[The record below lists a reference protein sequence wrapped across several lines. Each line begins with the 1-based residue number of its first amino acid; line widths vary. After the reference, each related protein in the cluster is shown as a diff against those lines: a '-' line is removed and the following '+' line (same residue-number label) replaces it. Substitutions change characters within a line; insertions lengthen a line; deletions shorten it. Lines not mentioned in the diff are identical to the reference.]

1 MNPSEGLVTS
11 LNAIREMSV
20 KEGKAYHE
28 YVPII
33 NSTTDIGA
41 LAQPI
46 LNFVNVRNDFM
57 SMLINKIVATKF
69 EVKYF
74 KNPLQVLEGDEMP
87 LGYATEDIYI
97 NPAKGRRMNVED
109 FAGLLA
115 KYEADVKVQ
124 YNHINM
130 DLQYP
135 VTVSYTQLKKAFI
148 SWSSLEKFI
157 DALSMSLYNGAYIDE
172 FRFTKNLIGGAYLK
186 NQVQYQ
192 VVNGVNTEANA
203 KAFVTKMRELY
214 LNMQMPSTK
223 YNAWNKVGG
232 EGRPVETWSL
242 PENLVF
248 VIRNDILA
256 YIDVNV
262 LATAFNV
269 NKTDLLGRILPVD
282 NFSAF
287 DDDGNEIFDG
297 ANIIGFIGDKSWFR
311 IQRQD
316 MFVEEFRNPNNRTYQ
331 MYLNLIKQYQY
342 SLFANG
348 MVICTQAPSV
358 DATSVTATPDTV
370 SVVAGEKATV
380 KVATEP
386 ITATATIT
394 ASSSATSY
402 ATVTVAEDG
411 KSLEITGVASGSAT
425 VTVTATNSDNSTV
438 TNTIS
443 VTVTASE

>member
-1 MNPSEGLVTS
+1 MNPSKGLVTS

-41 LAQPI
+41 LAQPV
-46 LNFVNVRNDFM
+46 LNYVNVRNDFM

-97 NPAKGRRMNVED
+97 NPAKGRRMNVDD

-135 VTVSYTQLKKAFI
+135 VTVSYTQLKKAFT
-148 SWSSLEKFI
+148 SWTSLEKFI

-186 NQVQYQ
+186 NQVQYE
-192 VVNGVNTEANA
+192 VVSGVNTEANA

-214 LNMQMPSTK
+214 LNMQMPSSK

-232 EGRPVETWSL
+232 EGRPVETWSM

-348 MVICTQAPSV
+348 VVVCTQAPVV
-358 DATSVTATPDTV
+358 DASSVKSTPEELAV
-370 SVVAGEKATV
+370 KVGEKATV

-386 ITATATIT
+386 ITSTAKVTISGSGTYTTAQLSDDGRSIAVTGKSAGSETIT
-394 ASSSATSY
+394 
-402 ATVTVAEDG
+402 
-411 KSLEITGVASGSAT
+411 I
-425 VTVTATNSDNSTV
+425 TATNSDNSTV
-438 TNTIS
+438 TSQLT
-443 VTVTASE
+443 VTVTE

>member
-33 NSTTDIGA
+33 SSTTDIGA
-41 LAQPI
+41 LAQPV
-46 LNFVNVRNDFM
+46 LNYVNVRNDFM

-97 NPAKGRRMNVED
+97 NPAKGRRMNVDD

-135 VTVSYTQLKKAFI
+135 VTVSYTQLKKAFN
-148 SWSSLEKFI
+148 SWTSLEKFI

-186 NQVQYQ
+186 NQVQYE
-192 VVNGVNTEANA
+192 VVSGVNTEANA

-214 LNMQMPSTK
+214 LNMQMPSSK

-232 EGRPVETWSL
+232 EGRPVETWSM

-311 IQRQD
+311 IQRHD

-348 MVICTQAPSV
+348 IVVCTQAPAV
-358 DATSVTATPDTV
+358 DASSVKATPEQLTV
-370 SVVAGEKATV
+370 KVGEKATV

-386 ITATATIT
+386 ITSTARVTTSGTDTYATAQVSTDGRTIT
-394 ASSSATSY
+394 
-402 ATVTVAEDG
+402 VTG
-411 KSLEITGVASGSAT
+411 KSAGSETITI
-425 VTVTATNSDNSTV
+425 TATNSDNSTV
-438 TNTIS
+438 TSELT
-443 VTVTASE
+443 VTVTE

>member
-1 MNPSEGLVTS
+1 MPSLGLVQS
-11 LNAIREMSV
+11 LNAIREMSI

-33 NSTTDIGA
+33 ENTTDIGS

-46 LNFVNVRNDFM
+46 LNYVNVRNDFM
-57 SMLINKIVATKF
+57 SMLINKLVASKF

-74 KNPLQVLEGDEMP
+74 KNPLQVLEGDTLP

-124 YNHINM
+124 YFNINM

-135 VTVSYTQLKKAFI
+135 VTVSYTQLKKAFT
-148 SWSSLEKFI
+148 SWDSLERFI
-157 DALSMSLYNGAYIDE
+157 DGLSMSLYNGAYIDE

-186 NQVQYQ
+186 NQVQYE
-192 VVNGVNTEANA
+192 VVSGVNSEANA

-223 YNAWNKVGG
+223 YNAWAKVGG
-232 EGRPVETWSL
+232 EGKPVTTWSM
-242 PENLVF
+242 PEDLVF

-262 LATAFNV
+262 LASSFNIS
-269 NKTDLLGRILPVD
+269 KSELLGRIIPVD
-282 NFSAF
+282 NFAAF
-287 DDDGNEIFDG
+287 DDDGIEIFDG
-297 ANIIGFIGDKSWFR
+297 NSIIGFIGDKSWFK

-348 MVICTQAPSV
+348 VVVCTQAPSV

-380 KVATEP
+380 AIATEP
-386 ITATATIT
+386 ITSTATIT
-394 ASSSATSY
+394 AASSATSY
-402 ATVTVAEDG
+402 ATVAVSQDG
-411 KSLEITGVASGSAT
+411 KSLTITGVAAGSAT
-425 VTVTATNSDNSTV
+425 VTVTATNSDNETV
-438 TNTIS
+438 TDTIS
-443 VTVTASE
+443 VTVTAAE

>member
-348 MVICTQAPSV
+348 MVICTTAPSV

-425 VTVTATNSDNSTV
+425 VTVTATNSDDSTV
-438 TNTIS
+438 TDTIS

>member
-1 MNPSEGLVTS
+1 MNPSAGLVTS

-20 KEGKAYHE
+20 REGKAYHE

-33 NSTTDIGA
+33 SSTTDIGA
-41 LAQPI
+41 LSQPI
-46 LNFVNVRNDFM
+46 LNYVNVRNDFM

-97 NPAKGRRMNVED
+97 NPAKGRRMNVDD

-148 SWSSLEKFI
+148 SWANLEKFI

-186 NQVQYQ
+186 NQVQYE
-192 VVNGVNTEANA
+192 VVSGVNTEVNA

-214 LNMQMPSTK
+214 LNMQMPSNK

-242 PENLVF
+242 PEDLVF

-342 SLFANG
+342 SLFSNG

-358 DATSVTATPDTV
+358 DASSVTATPDTV

-380 KVATEP
+380 AISTEP

-394 ASSSATSY
+394 ASSNATSY

-438 TNTIS
+438 TDTIS

>member
-11 LNAIREMSV
+11 LNAIREMSI

-41 LAQPI
+41 LAQPV

-97 NPAKGRRMNVED
+97 NPAKGRRMNVDD

-135 VTVSYTQLKKAFI
+135 VTVSYTQLKKAFT
-148 SWSSLEKFI
+148 SWTSLEKFI

-186 NQVQYQ
+186 NQVQYE
-192 VVNGVNTEANA
+192 VVSGVNTEANA

-214 LNMQMPSTK
+214 LNMQMPSSK

-232 EGRPVETWSL
+232 EGRPVETWSM

-348 MVICTQAPSV
+348 VVVCTQAPVV
-358 DATSVTATPDTV
+358 DASSVKVTPEELAIKV
-370 SVVAGEKATV
+370 GEKATV

-386 ITATATIT
+386 ITSTARVTISGSGTYTTAQLSADGRSIAVTGKSAGSETITIT
-394 ASSSATSY
+394 ATNSENS
-402 ATVTVAEDG
+402 TVTSE
-411 KSLEITGVASGSAT
+411 LT
-425 VTVTATNSDNSTV
+425 VTVT
-438 TNTIS
+438 
-443 VTVTASE
+443 E

>member
-41 LAQPI
+41 LAQPV
-46 LNFVNVRNDFM
+46 LNYVNVRNDFM
-57 SMLINKIVATKF
+57 TMLINKIVATKF

-97 NPAKGRRMNVED
+97 NPAKGRRMNVDD

-135 VTVSYTQLKKAFI
+135 VTVSYTQLKKAFT
-148 SWSSLEKFI
+148 SWTSLEKFI

-186 NQVQYQ
+186 NQVQYE
-192 VVNGVNTEANA
+192 VVDGVNTEANA

-214 LNMQMPSTK
+214 LNMQMPSSK

-232 EGRPVETWSL
+232 EGRPVETWSM

-348 MVICTQAPSV
+348 VVVCTQAPVV
-358 DATSVTATPDTV
+358 DASSVKATPEAVTIKV
-370 SVVAGEKATV
+370 GEKSTV

-386 ITATATIT
+386 ITSTARVTISGSGTHTTAQLSADGRSITISGKSAGSETITIT
-394 ASSSATSY
+394 ATNSGSS
-402 ATVTVAEDG
+402 TVTSE
-411 KSLEITGVASGSAT
+411 LT
-425 VTVTATNSDNSTV
+425 VTVT
-438 TNTIS
+438 
-443 VTVTASE
+443 E

>member
-41 LAQPI
+41 LAQPV
-46 LNFVNVRNDFM
+46 LNYVNVRNDFM

-97 NPAKGRRMNVED
+97 NPAKGRRMNVDD

-135 VTVSYTQLKKAFI
+135 VTVSYTQLKKAFT
-148 SWSSLEKFI
+148 SWTSLEKFI

-186 NQVQYQ
+186 NQVQYE
-192 VVNGVNTEANA
+192 VVSGINTEANA

-214 LNMQMPSTK
+214 LNMQMPSSK

-232 EGRPVETWSL
+232 EGRPVETWSM

-297 ANIIGFIGDKSWFR
+297 SNIIGFIGDKSWFR

-348 MVICTQAPSV
+348 MVICTQAPVV
-358 DATSVTATPDTV
+358 DASSVKATPETLAV
-370 SVVAGEKATV
+370 KVGEKATV

-386 ITATATIT
+386 ITSTAKVTISGSGTYTTTQLSADGRTIT
-394 ASSSATSY
+394 
-402 ATVTVAEDG
+402 VTG
-411 KSLEITGVASGSAT
+411 KSAGSETITI
-425 VTVTATNSDNSTV
+425 TATNSGNSTV
-438 TNTIS
+438 TSELT
-443 VTVTASE
+443 VTVSE

>member
-287 DDDGNEIFDG
+287 DADGNEIFDG
-297 ANIIGFIGDKSWFR
+297 SNIIGFIGDKSWFR

-348 MVICTQAPSV
+348 IVICTTAPSV

-425 VTVTATNSDNSTV
+425 ITVTATNSDNSTV
-438 TNTIS
+438 TDTIS

>member
-1 MNPSEGLVTS
+1 MNPSKGLVTS

-20 KEGKAYHE
+20 KDGKAYHE

-33 NSTTDIGA
+33 TSTTDIGA
-41 LAQPI
+41 LAQPV
-46 LNFVNVRNDFM
+46 LNYVNVRNDFM

-97 NPAKGRRMNVED
+97 NPAKGRRMNVDD

-135 VTVSYTQLKKAFI
+135 VTVSYTQLKKAFT
-148 SWSSLEKFI
+148 SWTSLEKFI

-172 FRFTKNLIGGAYLK
+172 FRYTKNLIGGAYLK
-186 NQVQYQ
+186 NQVQYE
-192 VVNGVNTEANA
+192 VVSGVNTEANA

-214 LNMQMPSTK
+214 LNMQMPSSK

-232 EGRPVETWSL
+232 EGRPVETWSM

-269 NKTDLLGRILPVD
+269 NKTELLGRILPVD
-282 NFSAF
+282 NFIAF

-348 MVICTQAPSV
+348 MVICTQAPVV
-358 DATSVTATPDTV
+358 DASSVKATPEELAV
-370 SVVAGEKATV
+370 KVGEKATV

-386 ITATATIT
+386 ITSTAKVTISGSGTYTTAQVSTDGRTIAVTGKSAGSETIT
-394 ASSSATSY
+394 
-402 ATVTVAEDG
+402 
-411 KSLEITGVASGSAT
+411 I
-425 VTVTATNSDNSTV
+425 TATNSDNSTV
-438 TNTIS
+438 TSQLT
-443 VTVTASE
+443 VTVTE

>member
-41 LAQPI
+41 LAQPV
-46 LNFVNVRNDFM
+46 LNYVNVRNDFM

-97 NPAKGRRMNVED
+97 NPAKGRRMNVDD

-135 VTVSYTQLKKAFI
+135 VTVSYTQLKKAFT
-148 SWSSLEKFI
+148 SWTSLEKFI

-186 NQVQYQ
+186 NQVQYE
-192 VVNGVNTEANA
+192 VVSGVNTEANA

-214 LNMQMPSTK
+214 LNMQMPSSK

-232 EGRPVETWSL
+232 EGRPVETWSM

-297 ANIIGFIGDKSWFR
+297 SNIIGFIGDKSWFR

-348 MVICTQAPSV
+348 MVICTQAPVV
-358 DATSVTATPDTV
+358 DASSVKATPETLAV
-370 SVVAGEKATV
+370 KVGEKATV

-386 ITATATIT
+386 ITSTAKVTISGSGTYTTTQLSADGRTIT
-394 ASSSATSY
+394 
-402 ATVTVAEDG
+402 VTG
-411 KSLEITGVASGSAT
+411 KSAGSETITI
-425 VTVTATNSDNSTV
+425 TATNSGNSTV
-438 TNTIS
+438 TSELT
-443 VTVTASE
+443 VTVSE

>member
-41 LAQPI
+41 LAQPV
-46 LNFVNVRNDFM
+46 LNYVNVRNDFM

-97 NPAKGRRMNVED
+97 NPAKGRRMNVDD

-135 VTVSYTQLKKAFI
+135 VTVSYTQLKKAFN
-148 SWSSLEKFI
+148 SWTSLEKFI

-186 NQVQYQ
+186 NQVQYE
-192 VVNGVNTEANA
+192 VVSGVNTEANA

-214 LNMQMPSTK
+214 LNMQMPSSK

-232 EGRPVETWSL
+232 EGRPVETWSM

-348 MVICTQAPSV
+348 VVVCTQAPVV
-358 DATSVTATPDTV
+358 DASSVKATPEELAIKV
-370 SVVAGEKATV
+370 GEKATV
-380 KVATEP
+380 KVSTEP
-386 ITATATIT
+386 ITSTAKVTISGSGTYTSAQLSADGRTIT
-394 ASSSATSY
+394 
-402 ATVTVAEDG
+402 VTG
-411 KSLEITGVASGSAT
+411 KSAGSETITI
-425 VTVTATNSDNSTV
+425 TATNSDNSTV
-438 TNTIS
+438 TAELT
-443 VTVTASE
+443 VTVTA

>member
-11 LNAIREMSV
+11 LNAIRKMSV

-33 NSTTDIGA
+33 SSTTDIGA
-41 LAQPI
+41 LAQPV
-46 LNFVNVRNDFM
+46 LNYVNVRNDFM

-97 NPAKGRRMNVED
+97 NPAKGRRMNVDD

-135 VTVSYTQLKKAFI
+135 VTVSYTQLKKAFT
-148 SWSSLEKFI
+148 SWTSLEKFI

-186 NQVQYQ
+186 NQVQYE
-192 VVNGVNTEANA
+192 VVSGVNTEANA

-214 LNMQMPSTK
+214 LNMQMPSSK

-232 EGRPVETWSL
+232 EGRPVETWSI

-269 NKTDLLGRILPVD
+269 NKTELLGRILPVD
-282 NFSAF
+282 NFIAF

-348 MVICTQAPSV
+348 MVICTQAPVV
-358 DATSVTATPDTV
+358 DASSVKATPEELAV
-370 SVVAGEKATV
+370 KVGEKATV

-386 ITATATIT
+386 ITSTAKVTISGSGTYTTAQVSTDGRTIAVTGKSAGSETIT
-394 ASSSATSY
+394 
-402 ATVTVAEDG
+402 
-411 KSLEITGVASGSAT
+411 I
-425 VTVTATNSDNSTV
+425 TATNSDNSTV
-438 TNTIS
+438 TSQLT
-443 VTVTASE
+443 VTVTE

>member
-11 LNAIREMSV
+11 LNAIREMSI

-41 LAQPI
+41 LAQPV
-46 LNFVNVRNDFM
+46 LNYVNVRNDFM

-97 NPAKGRRMNVED
+97 NPAKGRRMNVDD

-135 VTVSYTQLKKAFI
+135 VTVSYTQLKKAFT
-148 SWSSLEKFI
+148 SWTSLEKFI

-186 NQVQYQ
+186 NQVQYE
-192 VVNGVNTEANA
+192 VVSGVNTEANA

-214 LNMQMPSTK
+214 LNMQMPSSK

-232 EGRPVETWSL
+232 EGRPVETWSM
-242 PENLVF
+242 PEDLVF

-262 LATAFNV
+262 LATAFNI

-348 MVICTQAPSV
+348 VVVCTQAPNV
-358 DATSVTATPDTV
+358 DVTSVKATPDTV

-386 ITATATIT
+386 ITTTAAIT
-394 ASSSATSY
+394 ASSSETNY
-402 ATVTVAEDG
+402 ATVTVAEGG
-411 KSLEITGVASGSAT
+411 KSLEITGVAEGSAT

-438 TNTIS
+438 TDTIS
-443 VTVTASE
+443 VTVTAS

>member
-33 NSTTDIGA
+33 SSTTDIGA
-41 LAQPI
+41 LAQPV
-46 LNFVNVRNDFM
+46 LNYVNVRNDFM

-97 NPAKGRRMNVED
+97 NPAKGRRMNVDD

-135 VTVSYTQLKKAFI
+135 VTVSYTQLKKAFT
-148 SWSSLEKFI
+148 SWTSLEKFI

-186 NQVQYQ
+186 NQVQYE
-192 VVNGVNTEANA
+192 VVSGVNTEANA

-214 LNMQMPSTK
+214 LNMQMPSSK

-232 EGRPVETWSL
+232 EGRPVETWSM

-297 ANIIGFIGDKSWFR
+297 SNIIGFIGDKSWFR

-348 MVICTQAPSV
+348 VVVCTQAPNV
-358 DATSVTATPDTV
+358 DVTSVKATPDTV

-380 KVATEP
+380 KIATEP
-386 ITATATIT
+386 ITTTAAIT
-394 ASSSATSY
+394 ASSSETNY
-402 ATVTVAEDG
+402 ATVTVAEGG
-411 KSLEITGVASGSAT
+411 KSLEITGVAVGSAT
-425 VTVTATNSDNSTV
+425 VTVTATHSDNSTV
-438 TNTIS
+438 TGTIS
-443 VTVTASE
+443 VTVTAS

>member
-28 YVPII
+28 FVPII
-33 NSTTDIGA
+33 NSKTDIGA
-41 LAQPI
+41 LAQPV
-46 LNFVNVRNDFM
+46 LNYVNVRNDFM

-74 KNPLQVLEGDEMP
+74 KDPLQVLEGDEMP

-97 NPAKGRRMNVED
+97 NPAKGRRMNVDD

-115 KYEADVKVQ
+115 KYEADIKVQ

-135 VTVSYTQLKKAFI
+135 VTVSYTQLKKAFT
-148 SWSSLEKFI
+148 SWTSLEKFI

-186 NQVQYQ
+186 NQVQYE
-192 VVNGVNTEANA
+192 VVSGVNTEANA

-214 LNMQMPSTK
+214 LNMQMPSSK

-232 EGRPVETWSL
+232 EGRPVETWSM

-316 MFVEEFRNPNNRTYQ
+316 MFVEEFRNPNNRTHQ
-331 MYLNLIKQYQY
+331 IYLNLIKQYQY
-342 SLFANG
+342 SLSANG
-348 MVICTQAPSV
+348 IVVCTQAPSV
-358 DATSVTATPDTV
+358 KATSVTATPDTV
-370 SVVAGEKATV
+370 TVVSGEKATV

-386 ITATATIT
+386 ITATATIS
-394 ASSSATSY
+394 ASSSADSY
-402 ATVTVAEDG
+402 ATVTVGEDG
-411 KSLEITGVASGSAT
+411 KTLEITGVSAGSAT
-425 VTVTATNSDNSTV
+425 VTVTATNSDNTKV
-438 TNTIS
+438 TDTIS
-443 VTVTASE
+443 VTVTASK